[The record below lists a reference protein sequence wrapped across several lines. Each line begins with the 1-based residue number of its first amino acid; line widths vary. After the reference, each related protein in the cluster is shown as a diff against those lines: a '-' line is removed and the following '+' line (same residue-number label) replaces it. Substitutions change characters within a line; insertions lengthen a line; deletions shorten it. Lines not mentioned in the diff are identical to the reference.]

1 MIPVS
6 ETSAHLLEQVR
17 QISSRRAG
25 ETFLIEVATN
35 RSLTHAQFHEMAC
48 RGARGLRSYGVNR
61 QDRVALL
68 LGNSAE
74 FAAMYFGC
82 LYSGV
87 VAVPVNPLLHKRE
100 IDFILRNAGIK
111 LIVHS
116 RATRSLIHPDLL
128 EGTTPLHVCLVAESE
143 AMGLT
148 PGPGEWRLDIE
159 GPIDGETFT
168 PWEGVSPNDLFSIT
182 FTSGTTGLPKG
193 VPHYVGGLLLSAKL
207 FNAAVGFD
215 TASRFYHVFS
225 MSYMAGFLNT
235 LICPYLAEGSVVVS
249 RPFDAKLAIEFWD
262 APIRHGV
269 NTLWLV
275 PTMLSAL
282 LRIDRNRQA
291 PDYCRKHIRAACVGT
306 APLPS
311 RLRRDFESR
320 YPFELLESYGLSET
334 LFVATNSQREER
346 RPGSVGRPLPGHDL
360 QVFDELGAVLPQG
373 EDGEIKLRT
382 PTMMAGYLNYETMQP
397 DSRTI
402 PEWFA
407 TGDIGHQDTDGF
419 LYITGRKKDLI
430 IRGGLNISP
439 RAVEDV
445 LLEYSKVLE
454 AAVIGLPHEFY
465 GEEVVAVLKLS
476 PEATLDQ
483 VRPELETWCKAN
495 MSPSAVPTK
504 FLVAD
509 EFPRNA
515 TGKVQKHKLR
525 DSLLSAVSPAIQ
537 K

>member
-1 MIPVS
+1 MMPQPQS
-6 ETSAHLLEQVR
+6 SAHLFEHVR

-35 RSLTHAQFHEMAC
+35 RSLTHAKFHELAC
-48 RGARGLRSYGVNR
+48 RGARGFRSYGVSR

-68 LGNSAE
+68 LSNSAE
-74 FAAMYFGC
+74 FAALYFSC

-100 IDFILRNAGIK
+100 IDFILRNAGIN

-116 RATRSLIHPDLL
+116 RATYSLIPSDLL
-128 EGTTPLHVCLVAESE
+128 EGTRPRHVCLVTESE
-143 AMGLT
+143 TTGLT
-148 PGPGEWRLDIE
+148 PSADEWRLDIE
-159 GPIDGETFT
+159 GPADGDTFN

-193 VPHYVGGLLLSAKL
+193 VPHNIGGLLLSAQL
-207 FNAAVGFD
+207 FNAAVGFN
-215 TASRFYHVFS
+215 TGSRFYHVLS

-249 RPFDAKLAIEFWD
+249 RPFDAKLAMEFWD
-262 APIRHGV
+262 APMRHGV

-282 LRIDRNRQA
+282 LRVDRNRQA
-291 PDYCRKHIRAACVGT
+291 PDYCRKYILAACVGT

-320 YPFELLESYGLSET
+320 YSVELLESYGLSET
-334 LFVATNSQREER
+334 LFVAANSPLEER

-360 QVFDELGAVLPQG
+360 QMFDERGTLLPQG
-373 EDGEIKLRT
+373 QDGEIKLRT

-397 DSRTI
+397 DPRTI
-402 PEWFA
+402 AEWFA
-407 TGDIGHQDTDGF
+407 TGDIGHQDADGF

-439 RAVEDV
+439 QAVEDV
-445 LLEYSKVLE
+445 LLEYPKVLE

-476 PEATLDQ
+476 SETTLDQ
-483 VRPELETWCKAN
+483 VRLELETLCKAN
-495 MSPSAVPTK
+495 MSPSTVPTK

-525 DSLLSAVSPAIQ
+525 DLVLSAVTPAIQ